1 MKSRLDFTDRAEYIS
16 KFFPLAVFADTGA
29 AGRAKGKKDRTPA
42 KQGARFHFAGDRQTN
57 EGRTKK

>member
-1 MKSRLDFTDRAEYIS
+1 MKSRLDFTDRAEHIS

-29 AGRAKGKKDRTPA
+29 AGRAKDGTPA
-42 KQGARFHFAGDRQTN
+42 KQEARFHFAGDRQTN